1 MNQKTN
7 NRMQMLTAM
16 AIFIAAVFI
25 WGIVQWQ
32 ATGVKE
38 PTVQKA
44 LATQKKVNNVSDKK
58 VNIEALTKILLQDIK
73 YETKLNLMDD
83 SVVEGIVS
91 LQKDSKV
98 ALYMGEGTY
107 SDEVLVVTASSEEK
121 AKKDQGAVEDNW
133 FGGGSMLDCYLRS
146 PVMAGKASQDRRNS
160 GYFSCA

>member
-38 PTVQKA
+38 PAVQKA

-91 LQKDSKV
+91 LQKDSKA
-98 ALYMGEGTY
+98 ALYW
-107 SDEVLVVTASSEEK
+107 EK
-121 AKKDQGAVEDNW
+121 EHIPMKCWWSPLPQKRK
-133 FGGGSMLDCYLRS
+133 LR
-146 PVMAGKASQDRRNS
+146 KIREQ
-160 GYFSCA
+160 

>member
-38 PTVQKA
+38 PAVQKA

-73 YETKLNLMDD
+73 YKR
-83 SVVEGIVS
+83 S
-91 LQKDSKV
+91 LI
-98 ALYMGEGTY
+98 
-107 SDEVLVVTASSEEK
+107 
-121 AKKDQGAVEDNW
+121 
-133 FGGGSMLDCYLRS
+133 
-146 PVMAGKASQDRRNS
+146 
-160 GYFSCA
+160 

>member
-38 PTVQKA
+38 PAVQKA

-91 LQKDSKV
+91 LQKAIKLSGTST
-98 ALYMGEGTY
+98 AIQSLRYMPSRKHTVQACT
-107 SDEVLVVTASSEEK
+107 SL
-121 AKKDQGAVEDNW
+121 
-133 FGGGSMLDCYLRS
+133 
-146 PVMAGKASQDRRNS
+146 
-160 GYFSCA
+160 

>member
-44 LATQKKVNNVSDKK
+44 LATQKKVNNVSDK
-58 VNIEALTKILLQDIK
+58 
-73 YETKLNLMDD
+73 
-83 SVVEGIVS
+83 
-91 LQKDSKV
+91 
-98 ALYMGEGTY
+98 
-107 SDEVLVVTASSEEK
+107 
-121 AKKDQGAVEDNW
+121 
-133 FGGGSMLDCYLRS
+133 R
-146 PVMAGKASQDRRNS
+146 
-160 GYFSCA
+160 

>member
-38 PTVQKA
+38 PAVQKA

-91 LQKDSKV
+91 LQKDSKA
-98 ALYMGEGTY
+98 ALYMGCG
-107 SDEVLVVTASSEEK
+107 
-121 AKKDQGAVEDNW
+121 QCPI
-133 FGGGSMLDCYLRS
+133 GGC
-146 PVMAGKASQDRRNS
+146 P
-160 GYFSCA
+160 

>member
-38 PTVQKA
+38 PAVQKA

-73 YETKLNLMDD
+73 YETKLYIWEKEHIPMKCWWSPLP
-83 SVVEGIVS
+83 
-91 LQKDSKV
+91 QKRK
-98 ALYMGEGTY
+98 
-107 SDEVLVVTASSEEK
+107 
-121 AKKDQGAVEDNW
+121 
-133 FGGGSMLDCYLRS
+133 LR
-146 PVMAGKASQDRRNS
+146 KIREQ
-160 GYFSCA
+160 

>member
-91 LQKDSKV
+91 LQKDSKA

-121 AKKDQGAVEDNW
+121 AKKDQGAVEQHLKEMKHSFED
-133 FGGGSMLDCYLRS
+133 YI
-146 PVMAGKASQDRRNS
+146 PK
-160 GYFSCA
+160 

>member
-58 VNIEALTKILLQDIK
+58 VNIEALTKILLQEIN
-73 YETKLNLMDD
+73 YETNR
-83 SVVEGIVS
+83 IVAERF
-91 LQKDSKV
+91 Q
-98 ALYMGEGTY
+98 
-107 SDEVLVVTASSEEK
+107 SSFIY
-121 AKKDQGAVEDNW
+121 G
-133 FGGGSMLDCYLRS
+133 
-146 PVMAGKASQDRRNS
+146 RRNI
-160 GYFSCA
+160 FR